1 MKIFVIDFSKDKSL
15 IEMCLNNGNIVEYEQ
30 KDGALAYSKTREFMP
45 DLIVVNYKDKPS
57 HGRITAQKIKQRK
70 ITSEIPVYFIDGT
83 ESEIYKI
90 KGFGIP
96 KTKSE
101 LEKLLKNE

>member
-1 MKIFVIDFSKDKSL
+1 
-15 IEMCLNNGNIVEYEQ
+15 
-30 KDGALAYSKTREFMP
+30 MP

-70 ITSEIPVYFIDGT
+70 MTSEIPVYCIDGT
-83 ESEIYKI
+83 ENEIDKI
-90 KGFGIP
+90 KCFGIP
-96 KTKSE
+96 KTKSD